1 VETQLGGNLAGRS
14 SMGGIPVG
22 KSSMRGI
29 PVGRS
34 SMGGIPVGKG
44 SMGGIPVGRSFV
56 GGIPERLEGFL
67 KGLFTVLYL
76 WRIYIALVRRSSV
89 GRIPSG
95 VPLEEFQAGGIQ
107 DGRKSS

>member
-1 VETQLGGNLAGRS
+1 LGRVPCEESQL
-14 SMGGIPVG
+14 
-22 KSSMRGI
+22 
-29 PVGRS
+29 
-34 SMGGIPVGKG
+34 
-44 SMGGIPVGRSFV
+44 

-67 KGLFTVLYL
+67 KRLFTVLYL